1 MSQRC
6 DGRGPF
12 ARKSVLPNG
21 VRVLTERLDHVDS
34 ASLGL
39 WTISGSR
46 RDPVG
51 CEGITHFVE
60 HMLFKGTATRTALQ
74 IGEAIDNVGGYL
86 NGVTDREEMHL
97 YARTSGEHAE
107 ASLEL
112 LFDLLLHSKCA
123 EEDVAR
129 EREVVLQEIAHMRDA
144 AEDWVHEL
152 VPQTAWPDHSLGRP
166 LMGSEESV
174 EGIEAASLHRHLTQ
188 QMHAPERLILSA
200 AGLVDHDRVAAL
212 TEKHTAHLRPV
223 AEQAEEKPPAFHPEG
238 RITSRPGEQVHF
250 CLVSPG
256 IARRDERRH
265 TFAVFDTLLGGGNS
279 SRLFREIREN
289 RGLAYSIGSYLQA
302 YADAGL
308 FVIAAGTSPENFQT
322 VVDLIERET
331 ARLHADGPCDEEV
344 TRAKV
349 QLRVALALASENT
362 SFRAQHIALSEI
374 YWGRVLPFEEI
385 AAGVDRA
392 SPEEVHDLAR
402 QMLGA
407 EERALVAIGPFEGEG
422 GRDE

>member
-1 MSQRC
+1 MNQRSE
-6 DGRGPF
+6 GRGPF
-12 ARKSVLPNG
+12 AQKSVLPNG

-34 ASLGL
+34 VSLGL
-39 WTISGSR
+39 WTTSGSR
-46 RDPVG
+46 CDPIG
-51 CEGITHFVE
+51 RAGITHFAE

-74 IGEAIDNVGGYL
+74 IGEAIDSVGGYV

-97 YARTSGEHAE
+97 YARTAGEHAE
-107 ASLEL
+107 ATLEL
-112 LFDLLLHSKCA
+112 LFDLLLHSACA
-123 EEDVAR
+123 EEEVAR
-129 EREVVLQEIAHMRDA
+129 EREVVLQEIAHAREV

-152 VPQTAWPDHSLGRP
+152 APQTAWQGHSLGRP
-166 LMGSEESV
+166 LMGSEETVRGTS
-174 EGIEAASLHRHLTQ
+174 AASLRRHLSQ
-188 QMHAPERLILSA
+188 QIRAPQRLIVAA
-200 AGLVDHDRVAAL
+200 AGSVDHEGIVALA
-212 TEKHTAHLRPV
+212 EKHTAHLSPG
-223 AEQAEEKPPAFHPEG
+223 AEQAEERPPTFHPE
-238 RITSRPGEQVHF
+238 RCITSKPGEQVHF

-256 IARRDERRH
+256 IARTDERRH
-265 TFAVFDTLLGGGNS
+265 AFAVFDTLLGGGNS

-308 FVIAAGTSPENFQT
+308 FIIAAGTSPENFQT
-322 VVDLIERET
+322 VLDLIEGET
-331 ARLHADGPCDEEV
+331 ARLQADGASAEEV

-385 AAGVDRA
+385 AAGVDRV
-392 SPEEVHDLAR
+392 SVVEVHDLAR

-407 EERALVAIGPFEGEG
+407 EERALVAIGPLEGEG
-422 GRDE
+422 ERDE